1 MKKLWYI
8 NNENKQ
14 YRFPKQD
21 EIKKKWIESIKKDNF
36 SPSVYS
42 VVCSLHFTEDC
53 FLRKVTKICL
63 KADAIASLFLNDFEP
78 NKVSENSIKCDH
90 TYCLPSQKCLKRKL
104 DKAIDDVETLKKRLR
119 AMKVQKERATKKA
132 SSLSDVIQTL
142 KDRKLLSVAVC
153 EVLKDCSSK
162 VPSQLIQ
169 RLLDNNL
176 KPGIRKKL
184 YQKELKA
191 FAVTLQFYS
200 SKAYNFVRN
209 TFDLALPHENVIRR
223 WYSSVKAEPGFTEES
238 FLTLEAK
245 VKEESYLGNE
255 VIVALT
261 FDEMS
266 IRKWTHFDGTKF
278 IGCVDMGIYRW
289 FLCQWPYQH

>member
-1 MKKLWYI
+1 
-8 NNENKQ
+8 
-14 YRFPKQD
+14 
-21 EIKKKWIESIKKDNF
+21 
-36 SPSVYS
+36 
-42 VVCSLHFTEDC
+42 
-53 FLRKVTKICL
+53 
-63 KADAIASLFLNDFEP
+63 
-78 NKVSENSIKCDH
+78 
-90 TYCLPSQKCLKRKL
+90 
-104 DKAIDDVETLKKRLR
+104 
-119 AMKVQKERATKKA
+119 MKVQKERATKKA

-223 WYSSVKAEPGFTEES
+223 WYSSVNAVPGFTEES

-278 IGCVDMGIYRW
+278 IGCVDMGIYRR
-289 FLCQWPYQH
+289 F